1 MRGNNLIRS
10 AQKSSVRLAEE
21 SKKLKE
27 LKKMEDL
34 LKEKQAMEFKVK
46 MLEMELQH
54 ERERKKVSEEIAKS
68 QGRTQLIQEMEEN
81 DEAHSQKLL
90 VEEESN
96 DTDNK
101 ELREEEEEDD
111 DYHESVLSTQADKSE
126 IMSDDVKRPAAVNV
140 ACESKLGEV
149 LLELQ
154 KPK

>member
-1 MRGNNLIRS
+1 M
-10 AQKSSVRLAEE
+10 
-21 SKKLKE
+21 
-27 LKKMEDL
+27 
-34 LKEKQAMEFKVK
+34 
-46 MLEMELQH
+46 
-54 ERERKKVSEEIAKS
+54 KS
-68 QGRTQLIQEMEEN
+68 QGRTQLIQDMEEN
-81 DEAHSQKLL
+81 NEAHSQKLL

-96 DTDNK
+96 DTDNN

-154 KPK
+154 KPKLEIKRFDGDCLSFNKCRRQFKS